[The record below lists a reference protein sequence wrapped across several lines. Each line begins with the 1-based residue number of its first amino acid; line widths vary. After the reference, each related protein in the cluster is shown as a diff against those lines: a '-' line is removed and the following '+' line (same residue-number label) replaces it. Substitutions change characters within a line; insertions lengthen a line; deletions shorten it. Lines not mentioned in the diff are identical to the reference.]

1 MKLSEDVAK
10 VNLPGRKDVYRL
22 FNQSGVAMV
31 DLVQLDTEQ
40 PPQVPSVF

>member
-22 FNQSGVAMV
+22 YNEEGVAMV
-31 DLVQLDTEQ
+31 DLVQLATEQ
-40 PPQVPSVF
+40 PPTVNY